1 MCFHQNL
8 FWYYVQE
15 HSTFGCETFHLLTV
29 KYEQSLNIKERND
42 HPNVQG
48 FLILRCHFHA
58 AQKFNRSSYS
68 YTVWVE
74 TTNWKFTKKAE
85 DPGQTCS
92 DTSSNPPM
100 RCTYSWDNATFIS
113 EDNLS
118 QKVVIE
124 HINDIKPL

>member
-15 HSTFGCETFHLLTV
+15 HRTFGGETSHLLT
-29 KYEQSLNIKERND
+29 KEYEQSLNTKERNN
-42 HPNVQG
+42 HPNMQG
-48 FLILRCHFHA
+48 FLILHYHFLA
-58 AQKFNRSSYS
+58 AQKFNRSNYN

-74 TTNWKFTKKAE
+74 TRNWKFTNKAE

-100 RCTYSWDNATFIS
+100 RCTCSWDKATFIT

-118 QKVVIE
+118 QKEVIE
-124 HINDIKPL
+124 HIDHIKPL